1 MIELLPLAVGVGLVA
16 SLLFAELFGLAAGG
30 MIVPGYLALSLTRP
44 LDVALT
50 LTAGIA
56 TFAIV
61 HTLASLLILYGRRL
75 TVLTLLVG
83 YLVGALLHSA
93 SADFVT
99 PAGTELRLIGYVIP
113 GLIALWLE
121 RQGIIETL
129 STLITASVVVRLVLV
144 ALGVELEL

>member
-1 MIELLPLAVGVGLVA
+1 MIELLPLAVGVGLVT
-16 SLLFAELFGLAAGG
+16 SLPVAELFGLAAGG
-30 MIVPGYLALSLTRP
+30 MIVPGYLALNLTKP
-44 LDVALT
+44 FDVALT
-50 LTAGIA
+50 LVAGIA

-61 HTLASLLILYGRRL
+61 HTLSSLLILYGRRL

-83 YLVGALLHSA
+83 YLVGALLHMA
-93 SADFVT
+93 AGDLVT
-99 PAGTELRLIGYVIP
+99 PAGTELHLVGYVIP

-121 RQGIIETL
+121 RQGIVETL